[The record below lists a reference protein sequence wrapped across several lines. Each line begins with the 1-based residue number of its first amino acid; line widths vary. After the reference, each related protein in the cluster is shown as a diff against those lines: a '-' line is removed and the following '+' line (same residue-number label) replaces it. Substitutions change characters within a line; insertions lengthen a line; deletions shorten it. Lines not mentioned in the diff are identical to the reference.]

1 MLAILFFMIIIVITF
16 GILYIVMKD
25 NTDANYSIWAN
36 KLKSETEYV
45 IKKFNENEN
54 EIKKLDEKLKN
65 MRWYKWQL
73 CLILIIK
80 AF

>member
-36 KLKSETEYV
+36 KLKSETECV
-45 IKKFNENEN
+45 INKFNENEN
-54 EIKKLDEKLKN
+54 EIKKLDEKIKN
-65 MRWYKWQL
+65 MR
-73 CLILIIK
+73 
-80 AF
+80 

>member
-25 NTDANYSIWAN
+25 NTDANYSMWAN
-36 KLKSETEYV
+36 KLKSETECV

-65 MRWYKWQL
+65 MR
-73 CLILIIK
+73 
-80 AF
+80 

>member
-25 NTDANYSIWAN
+25 NTDANYSVWTN

-65 MRWYKWQL
+65 MR
-73 CLILIIK
+73 
-80 AF
+80 

>member
-25 NTDANYSIWAN
+25 NTDDNYSMWAN
-36 KLKSETEYV
+36 KLKSETECV

-54 EIKKLDEKLKN
+54 EIKELDEKLKN
-65 MRWYKWQL
+65 MR
-73 CLILIIK
+73 
-80 AF
+80 

>member
-36 KLKSETEYV
+36 KLKSETECV

-65 MRWYKWQL
+65 TR
-73 CLILIIK
+73 
-80 AF
+80 

>member
-25 NTDANYSIWAN
+25 NTDANYSMWAN
-36 KLKSETEYV
+36 KLKSETECV

-65 MRWYKWQL
+65 TR
-73 CLILIIK
+73 
-80 AF
+80 